1 MRAKDLLGRGGEM
14 LAADVLEDRGIRVID
29 RNWRCPRGEIDLVAI
44 DSETLVIAEVKT
56 RRSLRFGHPFEAITP
71 AKLTR
76 LRTLGVLWSRDHCI
90 FPAALRIDAIA
101 VLGCGDGEPVLEY
114 LKGVG

>member
-1 MRAKDLLGRGGEM
+1 MKAKDALGRHGEV
-14 LAADVLEDRGIRVID
+14 LAADYLEDRGIRVVD
-29 RNWRCPRGEIDLVAI
+29 RNWRCRTGEIDLVAY
-44 DSETLVIAEVKT
+44 DGECLVIAEVKT

-76 LRTLGVLWSRDHCI
+76 LRTLGVLWSRDHWVV
-90 FPAALRIDAIA
+90 PVALRIDAIA
-101 VLGCGDGEPVLEY
+101 VLDCGDGEPVLEY